1 MTAQSEVYDD
11 PGLQPERTA
20 LSWRRT
26 ALAALVVAALML
38 RQAAYEG
45 WGLASIA
52 PLSGVL
58 VLGVLALGC
67 YRRGS
72 SLHRDRLH
80 VGNQQARRRVM
91 AATAVAV
98 SMSAV
103 SAGLIEAFRH

>member
-1 MTAQSEVYDD
+1 MTAELYDD

-38 RQAAYEG
+38 RQAAYQQ
-45 WGLASIA
+45 WGFAAIA
-52 PLSGVL
+52 PLSGVV

-67 YRRGS
+67 YRRGA

-80 VGNQQARRRVM
+80 VGNQVARRRVM
-91 AATAVAV
+91 AATAIAV
-98 SMSAV
+98 SLGALA
-103 SAGLIEAFRH
+103 AGLIEVTAY